1 MRAWELAVIAVAL
14 AMDAFAV
21 AVATGV
27 TLKEVSPR
35 QTFRLAYHFGLFQAL
50 MPILGWAAGR
60 TFAEAIEAVDHW
72 AAFGLLA
79 FVGGHMLW
87 EALRGE
93 GGHAERDPTRGIT
106 LVILSLATSL
116 DAMAVG
122 LSLSFLGIS
131 IWWPA
136 VVIGLVCAALTAAGL
151 HLGRLAG
158 AAARLGRWAEALGG
172 AVLLA
177 IGARILAQ
185 HGVF

>member
-1 MRAWELAVIAVAL
+1 
-14 AMDAFAV
+14 
-21 AVATGV
+21 
-27 TLKEVSPR
+27 
-35 QTFRLAYHFGLFQAL
+35 
-50 MPILGWAAGR
+50 
-60 TFAEAIEAVDHW
+60 
-72 AAFGLLA
+72 
-79 FVGGHMLW
+79 
-87 EALRGE
+87 
-93 GGHAERDPTRGIT
+93 
-106 LVILSLATSL
+106 
-116 DAMAVG
+116 MAVG